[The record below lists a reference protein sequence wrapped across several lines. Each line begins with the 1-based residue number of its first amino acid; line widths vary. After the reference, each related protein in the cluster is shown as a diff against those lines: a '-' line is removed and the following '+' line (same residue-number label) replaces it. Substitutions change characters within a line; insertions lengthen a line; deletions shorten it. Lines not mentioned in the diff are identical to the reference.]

1 MPASAQLP
9 RPGADKPVV
18 ITGVGAVT
26 PLGVGARTLH
36 ERWCAGACGIEDGEA
51 ACSDFEP
58 RDFLSAK
65 EARRADRFTQL
76 AIAACAEAL
85 ADAGWTQDR
94 EDGAAGSPQ
103 SRELPYAPERV
114 GCVLGTGIGGIG
126 TLVDGQDTLRERGGE
141 YVSPLS
147 VPLMMS
153 NAGAAALSMRHGLR
167 GPSLAVS
174 SACASGAHAL
184 GTALR
189 MLQSGEADAVVA
201 GGSEAGLTPL
211 ARAAFSALDAL
222 SDSGISRPFDARRDG
237 FVMGEGAAV
246 LVLERAGGAEA
257 RGARV
262 LGRLRGYGASSDAHH
277 LTAPREDGQG
287 QAGAIAAALADAG
300 VDAGEIDYV
309 NAHGTSTP
317 LNDRAET
324 RALKL
329 ALGARARE
337 IPVSSTKSAIGHLL
351 GAAGAVEAVATLLAL
366 RDRVAPPT
374 LGFAEA
380 EEGLDLDYVPDAARP
395 LGAPAGRPALAIS
408 NSFGFGG
415 HNAVLCLEAA

>member
-1 MPASAQLP
+1 MPASSQLP
-9 RPGADKPVV
+9 RPGADEPIV

-36 ERWCAGACGIEDGEA
+36 ERWCAGACGIEHGEA

-76 AIAACAEAL
+76 AIAACVEAL
-85 ADAGWTQDR
+85 ADAGWTRDR
-94 EDGAAGSPQ
+94 DDGASGLGAA
-103 SRELPYAPERV
+103 ELPYAPERV
-114 GCVLGTGIGGIG
+114 GCVLGTGIGGIA

-222 SDSGISRPFDARRDG
+222 SASGVSRPFDARRDG

-257 RGARV
+257 RDARV

-277 LTAPREDGQG
+277 LTAPRDDGQG

-300 VDAGEIDYV
+300 VRAGEIDYV

-329 ALGARARE
+329 ALGERARE

-374 LGFAEA
+374 LGFAQV

-395 LGAPAGRPALAIS
+395 LAAPAGRPALAIS

-415 HNAVLCLEAA
+415 HNAVLCLETA